1 MNLELFAATT
11 QDDEEEEMPR
21 PIVPELDDFE
31 EEEIDD
37 IFNRLQ
43 GV

>member
-11 QDDEEEEMPR
+11 QDDEEEETPR
-21 PIVPELDDFE
+21 PSVPELGDFE
-31 EEEIDD
+31 EEERDD